1 LTAYPPLSVK
11 EKVAYGLGDMA
22 SNFYNGFFGIFLL
35 YYYTDVWGIH
45 PGHAA
50 LMFLVTRWIDAVTD
64 PAMGL
69 IADRT
74 KTRWGKYRP
83 YILWTIIPYALLGY
97 VLFLGPD
104 LGENGKL
111 IYAYVT
117 YSLVMLAYTA
127 INVPYSALLAVI
139 HPDSVERTKATQ
151 YRFVLASLGSIVVG
165 AATKP
170 LVDALGA
177 GNELTGFRLTIILF
191 AVLSVILFLITFA
204 FTRERI
210 LPVKQH
216 DARIVDDLGVL
227 FKNVSWIVLAVASV
241 LIVIGL
247 IGRLSSAAFYAKYVL
262 VLSDEKILWWMDP
275 VSLMITSGFV
285 GQLAGALFTPSLAQR
300 ADKKFLLMAAC
311 FLASA
316 ALILNYLLPASFYA
330 ALILH
335 TVMMLAFG
343 IMITLLFAM
352 YTDCSEYGEWR
363 SGRNSA
369 GLTVSASMFSLK
381 FGSAMGVAIPS
392 AILAV
397 FGFIAPVDGVVQ
409 SQSGEALSGI
419 RMMFNIVPCAFFLM
433 AGVLMSF
440 YRIDRKMLS
449 RIEADLSERRSGQQT
464 AGFETAGLP
473 T

>member
-1 LTAYPPLSVK
+1 MISYPPLSTK

-50 LMFLVTRWIDAVTD
+50 FMFLITRWVDAFTD

-74 KTRWGKYRP
+74 NTRWGKYRP

-97 VLFLGPD
+97 LLFLGPD
-104 LGENGKL
+104 FGATGKL

-139 HPDSVERTKATQ
+139 HPDSSERTKATQ
-151 YRFVLASLGSIVVG
+151 YRFVFASLGSILVG

-170 LVDALGA
+170 LVDWLG
-177 GNELTGFRLTIILF
+177 GGDEVLGFRLTIILF
-191 AVLSVILFLITFA
+191 AILSVILFMVTFA
-204 FTRERI
+204 ATKERI
-210 LPVKQH
+210 APKRPQKSK
-216 DARIVDDLGVL
+216 ISDDLSVL
-227 FKNVSWIVLAVASV
+227 IRNISWVVLAVSGI

-247 IGRLSSAAFYAKYVL
+247 IGRLSSVAFFTKYNMGL
-262 VLSDEKILWWMDP
+262 DETKLLWWMDAAS
-275 VSLMITSGFV
+275 VIITIGFI
-285 GQLAGALFTPSLAQR
+285 GQMFGALLTPALSRR
-300 ADKKFLLMAAC
+300 ADKKTLMMIANFVAA
-311 FLASA
+311 A
-316 ALILNYLLPASFYA
+316 ALGVNFIAPEAFLPVLFA
-330 ALILH
+330 H
-335 TVMMLAFG
+335 TVMMICFG

-352 YTDCSEYGEWR
+352 YTDCSEFGEWK
-363 SGRNSA
+363 SGKNSA

-392 AILAV
+392 TVLAV
-397 FGFIAPVDGVVQ
+397 FGFIAPAEGVAQVQ
-409 SQSGEALSGI
+409 PDEALYGI
-419 RMMFNIVPCAFFLM
+419 KMMFNIIPGLFFLV
-433 AGVLMSF
+433 AGALMFF
-440 YRIDRKMLS
+440 YRIDRTLLS
-449 RIEADLSERRSGQQT
+449 RIEADLSSRR
-464 AGFETAGLP
+464 AEA
-473 T
+473 

>member
-1 LTAYPPLSVK
+1 MTLTTYPPLSVR

-50 LMFLVTRWIDAVTD
+50 LMFLVTRWVDAITD

-74 KTRWGKYRP
+74 NTRWGKYRP

-97 VLFLGPD
+97 ILFLGPD
-104 LGENGKL
+104 LGDTGKV

-139 HPDSVERTKATQ
+139 HPDSAERTKATQ

-165 AATKP
+165 AGTKP
-170 LVDALGA
+170 LVDALG
-177 GNELTGFRLTIILF
+177 GGDELTGFRLTIILF

-210 LPVKQH
+210 TPAKPK
-216 DARIVDDLGVL
+216 DAKIVDDLGVL
-227 FKNVSWIVLAVASV
+227 IRNVSWVVLAIASV

-247 IGRLSSAAFYAKYVL
+247 IGRLSSVAFYVKYVL
-262 VLSDEKILWWMDP
+262 ALGDEKQLWWMDTA
-275 VSLMITSGFV
+275 SLIITAGFV
-285 GQLAGALFTPSLAQR
+285 GQLVGALITPLLVQKS
-300 ADKKFLLMAAC
+300 DKKTLLIAAC
-311 FLASA
+311 CLAAA
-316 ALILNYLLPASFYA
+316 ALAINYILPASFVA
-330 ALILH
+330 ALIAH
-335 TVMMLAFG
+335 IAVMLGFG

-352 YTDCSEYGEWR
+352 YTDCSEYGEWV
-363 SGRNSA
+363 SGKNSA
-369 GLTVSASMFSLK
+369 GLTVSASMFALK
-381 FGSAMGVAIPS
+381 FGSAIGVAIPS
-392 AILAV
+392 AILAF
-397 FGFIAPVDGVVQ
+397 FGFMSPIDGAAQIQTDQAV
-409 SQSGEALSGI
+409 GGI
-419 RMMFNIVPCAFFLM
+419 LMMFNIVPGAFFL
-433 AGVLMSF
+433 AAAVLIWF
-440 YRIDRKMLS
+440 YRIDRKLLG
-449 RIEADLSERRSGQQT
+449 RIEAEMRMRREGAAL
-464 AGFETAGLP
+464 AGEAAA
-473 T
+473 